1 MINYGPSG
9 DIQLFNIYLIFL
21 LNVTTFRVFSE
32 YFQGSKISAMQKD
45 YTNTSFKDFENIAGQ
60 DVFAT
65 AADFQVYLNFLK
77 ANGHLNYRIES
88 LTPVGPEMN
97 LMLPGDTEPTWSVCL
112 VSNDYLGFS
121 QHPKIKEAVIRGT
134 ELFGTGSGA
143 SPAIGGHFVYHQQ
156 LEKKIAQFYR
166 REEAILYTTGYTANS
181 ATLQCLLHKE
191 DLAILDMAVHASI
204 YEGVIR
210 TNVKTFLHNN
220 LEMLEQVLKMAQHQY
235 RTKMVIIDGV
245 YSQDGDLA
253 PLDQIAALT
262 HRYGAYL
269 VVDDAHGI
277 GVTGATGR
285 GVIEL
290 YDAFEQV
297 DIITGTF
304 SKALGNI
311 GGYVIAKPEL
321 INYLKFQ
328 SKQHLF
334 STTAT
339 PAILGIIRAI
349 ELIDEE
355 PQWRTKLWENIAYL
369 KNGLNA
375 LGLDTGT
382 TASAVI
388 PVKVGNIPRTLE
400 AGRRLLRA
408 GIYTNPIMYPA
419 VSKKDAR
426 IRMNVMATHTFEHLD
441 KVLAA
446 FADTRELIL
455 NPDAR

>member
-1 MINYGPSG
+1 MK
-9 DIQLFNIYLIFL
+9 NI
-21 LNVTTFRVFSE
+21 
-32 YFQGSKISAMQKD
+32 D
-45 YTNTSFKDFENIAGQ
+45 YTNASFKDFENIAGQ
-60 DVFAT
+60 DVYASAT
-65 AADFQVYLNFLK
+65 EFQLYLDYLK
-77 ANGHLNYRIES
+77 SEGHLNYRIES

-97 LMLPGDTEPTWSVCL
+97 LLLPGEDHPTWAVCL

-121 QHPKIKEAVIRGT
+121 QHPKIKAAVIMGT
-134 ELFGTGSGA
+134 EMFGTGSGA
-143 SPAIGGHFVYHQQ
+143 SPAIGGHFVYHRQ
-156 LEKKIAQFYR
+156 LEKKIAEFYHHQD
-166 REEAILYTTGYTANS
+166 AILYTTGYTANS

-191 DLAILDMAVHASI
+191 DLAILDMAVHASV
-204 YEGVIR
+204 YEGVLR

-220 LEMLEQVLKMAQHQY
+220 LEMLEQVLKMAQPTY

-253 PLDQIAALT
+253 PIAQIAELT

-277 GVTGATGR
+277 GVVGKTGR

-290 YDAFEQV
+290 ADAFDDV

-311 GGYVIAKPEL
+311 GGYVIAKPEI

-339 PAILGIIRAI
+339 PAIMGIIRAI
-349 ELIDEE
+349 ELVDEE
-355 PQWRTKLWENIAYL
+355 PQWRHKLWENITYL
-369 KNGLNA
+369 KDGLTG
-375 LGLDTGT
+375 LGLDVGT

-388 PVKVGNIPRTLE
+388 PVKVGDIPKTLE
-400 AGRRLLRA
+400 AGRLLLKA
-408 GIYTNPIMYPA
+408 GVYTNPIMYPA
-419 VSKKDAR
+419 VSKKNAR
-426 IRMNVMATHTFEHLD
+426 IRMNVMATHTKAHLD
-441 KVLAA
+441 KVLNA
-446 FADTRELIL
+446 FTEIDTQLHISSKYN
-455 NPDAR
+455 NPSS